1 MKGRF
6 VFEGA
11 NAQSDNDL
19 KGILER
25 FPIEAILDSP
35 ELAAE
40 KATFHVS
47 DWGLVGRERSSYRIR
62 SFNHPD
68 IYGVKGYTASGEWN
82 APSFPRFIAMIPY
95 CESGEGEL
103 LYPSLHLIYEK
114 RKFILVAN
122 HETNAVHRRDIK

>member
-11 NAQSDNDL
+11 RASSDGELSNIM
-19 KGILER
+19 KK
-25 FPIEAILDSP
+25 FPIEAILDYP

-47 DWGLVGRERSSYRIR
+47 DCGAVERGMPSYKIR

-68 IYGVKGYTASGEWN
+68 IYGVTGYTASGEWN
-82 APSFPRFIAMIPY
+82 APSSPRLIAMTPY
-95 CESGEGEL
+95 CESGKGEL

-114 RKFILVAN
+114 RKFIFVAN